1 MLTRQR
7 LTGTL
12 RQTVF
17 ATLTDASV
25 RTKTCRSFYC
35 SIFVEVWITGTLGLQ
50 MA

>member
-7 LTGTL
+7 LTATL

-25 RTKTCRSFYC
+25 RIKACRSFFC
-35 SIFVEVWITGTLGLQ
+35 SIFVEVWITGTLWLQ
-50 MA
+50 TA